1 MTRRVLI
8 VEDEVLVGMMLAR
21 KLEAAG
27 LSVCDV
33 VGTGEEAVEAVAREM
48 PGVLLM
54 DVSLGGEMDGIEAA
68 RLIRGRFDVP
78 VVFFTG
84 YNRDRGLIA
93 RAEEVRALAVLDKL
107 GPVEEIVAALEGAF
121 SQGQENRGEDR

>member
-21 KLEAAG
+21 KIEAAG

-33 VGTGEEAVEAVAREM
+33 VGTGEEAVEAVAREK

-54 DVSLGGEMDGIEAA
+54 DVSLGGEMDGIDAA
-68 RLIRGRFDVP
+68 RLIRGRFDIP

-84 YNRDRGLIA
+84 YNRDRGLLA

-107 GPVEEIVAALEGAF
+107 GPVEELVATLESAF
-121 SQGQENRGEDR
+121 SQGPENRRKDC